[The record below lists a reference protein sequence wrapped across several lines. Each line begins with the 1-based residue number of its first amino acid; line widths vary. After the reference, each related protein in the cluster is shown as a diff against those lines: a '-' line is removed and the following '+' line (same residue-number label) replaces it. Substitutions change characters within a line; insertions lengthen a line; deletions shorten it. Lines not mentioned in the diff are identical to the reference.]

1 MMRDSRTK
9 EDVDKYA
16 AKRPFEPFEI
26 RLTDG
31 HRYRFTKVEQ
41 FMVGRTTLVSM
52 DRRGEV
58 RFISI
63 GLITEIGP
71 LSLGGKRRPRRA

>member
-1 MMRDSRTK
+1 MRKADIDKFASR
-9 EDVDKYA
+9 
-16 AKRPFEPFEI
+16 RPFVPFEV
-26 RLTDG
+26 RLVDG
-31 HRYRFTKVEQ
+31 RRYRFTEVER
-41 FMVGRTTLVSM
+41 FMVGRTTIVSM

-71 LSLGGKRRPRRA
+71 LSHGGKRRPRRAAEGS